1 VALANPHLRLLAM
14 VICLIASAACDDND
28 TITSASP
35 TGPTFVNRL
44 SGPPIVGSFSSGA
57 VITGRI
63 IGSDLTR
70 IDQRG
75 GVTAPRVGIA
85 PPGIS
90 TVAGRDGS
98 FTLAGVPPGSVT
110 LIVTDNG
117 VSAGILLTNVGLNQ
131 LIILDVRVS
140 GGVATIESEQRRIRE
155 QATR

>member
-1 VALANPHLRLLAM
+1 M
-14 VICLIASAACDDND
+14 VICLIAPAACDDND

-35 TGPTFVNRL
+35 TGPTFINRL
-44 SGPPIVGSFSSGA
+44 SGPPSVDSFSSGA
-57 VITGRI
+57 VITGRV

-70 IDQRG
+70 IDQSG

-98 FTLAGVPPGSVT
+98 FTLAGVPPGTVT

-117 VSAGILLTNVGLNQ
+117 ISAGILLTNVGVNQ
-131 LIILDVRVS
+131 LIILDVRVN
-140 GGVATIESEQRRIRE
+140 GRVATIESEHRRRRE
-155 QATR
+155 